1 MISGGGDPARGPGA
15 DARGREAE
23 LPAPAPDVEEGGCGR
38 GVEVPQD
45 GEEEREVHLACQ
57 GDPVAWHRCGVSAAL
72 FLFLARAPALF
83 LFLFLA
89 RALSPSFAFF
99 LSMSA

>member
-1 MISGGGDPARGPGA
+1 MISGGGDPARGPRA
-15 DARGREAE
+15 HARGRKAE
-23 LPAPAPDVEEGGCGR
+23 LPAPAPDVEEGGCGG

-45 GEEEREVHLACQ
+45 GEDEREVHLACQ

-72 FLFLARAPALF
+72 FLFLASAPA